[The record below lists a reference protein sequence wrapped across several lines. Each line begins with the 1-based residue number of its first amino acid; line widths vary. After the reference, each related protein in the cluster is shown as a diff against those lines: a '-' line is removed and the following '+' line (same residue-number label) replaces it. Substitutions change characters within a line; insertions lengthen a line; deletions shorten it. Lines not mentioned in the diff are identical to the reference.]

1 MKQRV
6 LSLALIMIIVLGSAF
21 FCVAQF
27 AEGQTTGTQVSG
39 ILSSDTT
46 WTKAGSPYNLTGNVL
61 VSSGVTLTIQAGT
74 VVNYY
79 GYYIQVNGTLQACGD
94 SSNPI
99 TFNGGQIFFTQSSV
113 NWTESTGTGC
123 IIENA
128 ILNSAS
134 SNPLPIYTVNTLNI
148 DSSVKISN
156 NTINASFGDA
166 IYITGGAPNITG
178 NTISSS
184 GHGIYG
190 YSGTPTITNNI
201 ISNNS
206 WGIFIS
212 GVNDLF
218 HVPCNP
224 VISKNTLYQNS
235 VGICVTAR
243 GPGSANISQNLILGS
258 SGTQIFNIMS
268 GGSAAIVVGDGNSA
282 YLCNILNNTIADNL
296 CALVMSSSP
305 APTLSMSGNSI
316 YGSTQYNVYLS
327 VETNINLANNW
338 WGTID
343 NQTIDQSIYDFY
355 DSFTI
360 GAVTYTPLL
369 AAPNANAPTYVNAT
383 ASTGGS
389 ITPSGI
395 TYLEYGANQTFTV
408 TLNSGYTIV
417 DIKVNGTS
425 MGAVS
430 SYTVQN
436 VTGETTISSLFAL
449 VSTSTPTPTS
459 TPTATPTLTP
469 SATPIPATP
478 TPEPTVQPTTP
489 SPTTTSATTE
499 APTLTPTPTP
509 MPTVTDTPA
518 FSPSPSV
525 PEFPTLVLLPL
536 MALAIVVVLV
546 FAERKTAR
554 AN

>member
-1 MKQRV
+1 MV
-6 LSLALIMIIVLGSAF
+6 LIVTIVFGSAF
-21 FCVAQF
+21 FCVTQF
-27 AEGQTTGTQVSG
+27 AEGQTTGTQVNG

-79 GYYIQVNGTLQACGD
+79 GYYIQVNGTLQARGD
-94 SSNPI
+94 SSDLI
-99 TFNGGQIFFTQSSV
+99 SFNGGQIFFTKSSV

-134 SNPLPIYTVNTLNI
+134 SNPLHIYTVNTLNI
-148 DSSVKISN
+148 DSSIKISN

-212 GVNDLF
+212 GVNDEF
-218 HVPCNP
+218 RVPCNP
-224 VISKNTLYQNS
+224 VIYKNTLYQNS

-243 GPGSANISQNLILGS
+243 GPGSANISQNLLLGS
-258 SGTQIFNIMS
+258 SGTQIFNIIS
-268 GGSAAIVVGDGNSA
+268 GGSAAIVVGDGTSS
-282 YLCNILNNTIADNL
+282 YLCNILNNTITYNL

-327 VETNINLANNW
+327 VATNINLTNNW

-355 DSFTI
+355 DSFTL

-369 AAPNANAPTYVNAT
+369 AAPNANAPIYVNAT

-408 TLNSGYTIV
+408 TPNSGYTV
-417 DIKVNGTS
+417 ADVKVNGTS

-449 VSTSTPTPTS
+449 VPTPTPTPTS
-459 TPTATPTLTP
+459 TPTATPTPTP
-469 SATPIPATP
+469 SATPIPSTP

-509 MPTVTDTPA
+509 MPTVTDSPA

-536 MALAIVVVLV
+536 MILTIVVVLA
-546 FAERKTAR
+546 FARRKTAR